1 MQTADRQLQH
11 NQVIIIDTKPIQIFP
26 RANDYPNRVK
36 VTHHASRITHH
47 ASRITH
53 HASRITHHA

>member
-26 RANDYPNRVK
+26 RANDYPNR
-36 VTHHASRITHH
+36 ASRITHH

-53 HASRITHHA
+53 HASLKLIAKHCQI